1 MEGSSIDN
9 LFVVSINGL
18 KGVSINTPLS
28 QDQQTTTENK
38 SLGNFSDITQ
48 QRREILR
55 SLSLRRRRCSLLRRT
70 ICTLRKLGRRA
81 SSQGSRHWNQSPL
94 DVSWDTRK
102 TSSMLLSPLI
112 TVRSF
117 LRLVTVRSSC
127 GTRLESE
134 SIRSLTK
141 VRDTSNGLVVL
152 GLVCNTIAEHSGYL
166 NTGCFALSPDG
177 SLCSSG
183 AKDGAILLWDLAEGK
198 KLYSLEAGSII
209 HSLSNSI
216 RIWDLESKSVVE
228 DLKGDLKA
236 EAEKSDSSAG
246 TRNETKVIYCKWSA
260 DGDTLFSGY
269 TDEVIRVWGV
279 LSLLE
284 KKRRHDDHSNFF
296 YRFKWLLFCT
306 SVLRLIFF

>member
-1 MEGSSIDN
+1 VTLTSSKTLFSPSTDNLHSPEAGTGSFVSGISPLESVSTRRFVGHTKDVLYVALSIDN
-9 LFVVSINGL
+9 RQIVSASCDGTIKLWNTLGEC
-18 KGVSINTPLS
+18 KYTISDQGEGHKQWVSCVRFSPNTLVP
-28 QDQQTTTENK
+28 
-38 SLGNFSDITQ
+38 
-48 QRREILR
+48 
-55 SLSLRRRRCSLLRRT
+55 T
-70 ICTLRKLGRRA
+70 I
-81 SSQGSRHWNQSPL
+81 
-94 DVSWDTRK
+94 
-102 TSSMLLSPLI
+102 
-112 TVRSF
+112 
-117 LRLVTVRSSC
+117 
-127 GTRLESE
+127 
-134 SIRSLTK
+134 
-141 VRDTSNGLVVL
+141 
-152 GLVCNTIAEHSGYL
+152 VCNTIAEHSGYL

-183 AKDGAILLWDLAEGK
+183 AKDGAILLWDFAEGK

-269 TDEVIRVWGV
+269 TDEVIRVWGF